1 MKQNCCNCGNFALA
15 GGKPEC
21 GTTTPASAG
30 VDPCGQCASRDETG
44 RCCGWPNLGAQPSQ
58 YEDLLRLN
66 LRIGTILSAE
76 PNVRARKP
84 MHILRIDF
92 GPDIGIKTTSAQL
105 TQNYPN
111 PDVLVGRQIA
121 AVLNLPVKL
130 IAGIKSEVLLLAA
143 TNPGGSILLV
153 TDKQTQNGLAVR

>member
-1 MKQNCCNCGNFALA
+1 
-15 GGKPEC
+15 
-21 GTTTPASAG
+21 
-30 VDPCGQCASRDETG
+30 
-44 RCCGWPNLGAQPSQ
+44 
-58 YEDLLRLN
+58 
-66 LRIGTILSAE
+66 
-76 PNVRARKP
+76 